1 MTLLEVLK
9 ANVVKLGNLK
19 IPARETELFTQ
30 VNEVAHDIRV
40 CCQAMEQAEAE
51 RQAEAEQQAQ
61 QAEQNQEEP
70 ADEAHPE

>member
-30 VNEVAHDIRV
+30 VNEVAHDLRV

-51 RQAEAEQQAQ
+51 QRTQRAETEQQ
-61 QAEQNQEEP
+61 EEVP
-70 ADEAHPE
+70 KDEAHPQ

>member
-30 VNEVAHDIRV
+30 VNEVAHDLRV
-40 CCQAMEQAEAE
+40 CCQAME
-51 RQAEAEQQAQ
+51 QAEAEQQAQ
-61 QAEQNQEEP
+61 QAEQNQEEQ
-70 ADEAHPE
+70 ADETDPE

>member
-30 VNEVAHDIRV
+30 VNEVAHDLRV

-51 RQAEAEQQAQ
+51 QQAQ
-61 QAEQNQEEP
+61 QAETEQQKEAPE
-70 ADEAHPE
+70 DEAHPQ

>member
-51 RQAEAEQQAQ
+51 KQSQ
-61 QAEQNQEEP
+61 QAEQDQEEQ
-70 ADEAHPE
+70 ADEANHK

>member
-30 VNEVAHDIRV
+30 VNEVAHDLRV
-40 CCQAMEQAEAE
+40 CCQAMEQAES
-51 RQAEAEQQAQ
+51 EQR
-61 QAEQNQEEP
+61 EQTEHGEEVSQ
-70 ADEAHPE
+70 DEADPQ